1 MKDITRKRLLEAGWH
16 ENRNIDTELFHKK
29 FDEIGLE
36 YPPNVDIF
44 LREYGMLPINPKDK
58 RYFDVSFDVL
68 QAIGCN
74 LDGSYFNG
82 CLEEYGIKKAVYPI
96 GKACRNE
103 LFVLMTAENEFYGFT
118 DGLLLFLGE
127 SSDEML
133 DCMVGECRDPMELE

>member
-44 LREYGMLPINPKDK
+44 LKEYGMLHINPKDK

-68 QAIGCN
+68 NAIGCN
-74 LDGSYFNG
+74 LDG
-82 CLEEYGIKKAVYPI
+82 
-96 GKACRNE
+96 

-118 DGLLLFLGE
+118 DGLLLFLGQ

>member
-68 QAIGCN
+68 QAIGYN
-74 LDGSYFNG
+74 LDGSYFND